1 MARWRPVLLD
11 AALAL
16 VVLIAF
22 APAFGAGFVQY
33 DDQVYVTDNPHVL
46 AGLSAP
52 GIRWAGS
59 AILAGNY
66 HPLTLLSLMF
76 DATFWHA
83 DPAAY
88 HVHNVLLHAL
98 AAVLIFE
105 ALRRATGQDWLSL
118 FAAALWAL
126 HPLRVESVAWISERK
141 DVLSGALGAAMLLA
155 YVLYAQRPSA
165 GRYGLV
171 NCLFI
176 SALLAKS
183 VVVTLPFVLLLL
195 DWWPLKRP
203 RRWKH
208 LVLEK
213 LPMMGISAAFCI
225 VTIWAQHHDET
236 ISELARVSMPM
247 RLGNAVVSY
256 VRYLGKTIF
265 PRDLVYLYPLP
276 DHLHAGWVIASAL
289 LLLLIT
295 CAVFAWRRRWPFLIV
310 GWLWFVGMLVPM
322 IGIVQ
327 VGRQSMADRY
337 TYWPSVGLCIIAS
350 WGGHELARRLGIGR
364 RSMAS
369 ASCVIAVLLGGLTAH
384 QIQTW
389 HDSEALFGHA
399 IAVDPT
405 NVSAWRALGNAR
417 FAAEDWP
424 GAAHAY
430 ERALELD
437 ATSVSAR
444 TRLAIAFTHLNELNQ
459 AIAQYRAVLSMDRSN
474 ELARTNLTNLYNA
487 SGAVAAARGDL
498 ESAGADFRAA
508 LEINPRSPEAHNNLG
523 RVLMLKKDR
532 AGAREQFEAALHLN
546 PDLVSARRNLQE
558 LLHSTTAPAAT
569 RP

>member
-1 MARWRPVLLD
+1 
-11 AALAL
+11 
-16 VVLIAF
+16 
-22 APAFGAGFVQY
+22 
-33 DDQVYVTDNPHVL
+33 
-46 AGLSAP
+46 
-52 GIRWAGS
+52 
-59 AILAGNY
+59 
-66 HPLTLLSLMF
+66 
-76 DATFWHA
+76 
-83 DPAAY
+83 
-88 HVHNVLLHAL
+88 
-98 AAVLIFE
+98 
-105 ALRRATGQDWLSL
+105 
-118 FAAALWAL
+118 
-126 HPLRVESVAWISERK
+126 
-141 DVLSGALGAAMLLA
+141 
-155 YVLYAQRPSA
+155 
-165 GRYGLV
+165 
-171 NCLFI
+171 
-176 SALLAKS
+176 
-183 VVVTLPFVLLLL
+183 
-195 DWWPLKRP
+195 
-203 RRWKH
+203 
-208 LVLEK
+208 
-213 LPMMGISAAFCI
+213 
-225 VTIWAQHHDET
+225 
-236 ISELARVSMPM
+236 
-247 RLGNAVVSY
+247 
-256 VRYLGKTIF
+256 
-265 PRDLVYLYPLP
+265 
-276 DHLHAGWVIASAL
+276 VIASAL

-350 WGGHELARRLGIGR
+350 WGGHELARWLGIGR

-437 ATSVSAR
+437 ATSVPAR

-546 PDLVSARRNLQE
+546 PDLASARRNLRE